1 MSLSRGKYGLEWNPR
16 QDERKS
22 SGLGWVFVLVGLVA
36 LVSFSVTLVRRWRA
50 AAADD
55 ALARAA
61 QDEMPMSATATA
73 ASTASASAPTATPAS
88 SETPPAASTAT
99 ATPTDSSPAPSV
111 EVPASVRRA
120 VTENRPVR
128 VRNLLLRL
136 EEAERRR
143 DVEMAVSTI
152 EQIRA
157 LPGSPAADL
166 DDALARR
173 LGVLNMKRL
182 FERKTPLWV
191 RQVEVRRGDSASR
204 LAAEH
209 GSTFASL
216 KRLNGGDVETIRVGQ
231 KLAVMDHPRFTLVVH
246 RRARTADLLLKE
258 KFFKR
263 YDLRDEPTGA
273 AGAYELPKGA
283 AAFWRSLGVSF
294 KTPDQTELDLL
305 MPIGSS
311 VLVSEM

>member
-1 MSLSRGKYGLEWNPR
+1 MSLNRGRYGLEWNPR

-36 LVSFSVTLVRRWRA
+36 LVSFSVTLVRRYRA
-50 AAADD
+50 AAARD
-55 ALARAA
+55 AAEFPRDA
-61 QDEMPMSATATA
+61 DEAEAVVSPPPV
-73 ASTASASAPTATPAS
+73 PTAR
-88 SETPPAASTAT
+88 PAAEPPSPIE
-99 ATPTDSSPAPSV
+99 PT
-111 EVPASVRRA
+111 VRRA
-120 VTENRPVR
+120 VAEKRPAR

-191 RQVEVRRGDSASR
+191 RSVEVRRGDTASR
-204 LAAEH
+204 LAAEN
-209 GSTFASL
+209 GSTFASFA
-216 KRLNGGDVETIRVGQ
+216 RLNGGNVEKIRLGAKVF
-231 KLAVMDHPRFTLVVH
+231 VMDHPRFTLVVH

-263 YDLRDEPTGA
+263 YDLSKEPTGK
-273 AGAYELPKGA
+273 AGAYELPKGPL
-283 AAFWRSLGVSF
+283 AFWRSLGVSF
-294 KTPDQTELDLL
+294 RPSDQAEIDLL
-305 MPIGSS
+305 MPVGSS
-311 VLVSEM
+311 VLISEM

>member
-1 MSLSRGKYGLEWNPR
+1 MSLSRGRYGLEWNPR
-16 QDERKS
+16 QDEPKS
-22 SGLGWVFVLVGLVA
+22 SGLGWIVLAVGLVA
-36 LVSFSVTLVRRWRA
+36 LVSFSVTWARRVRA
-50 AAADD
+50 S
-55 ALARAA
+55 ARE
-61 QDEMPMSATATA
+61 DA
-73 ASTASASAPTATPAS
+73 ASESAARPPSPEARPLA
-88 SETPPAASTAT
+88 PPAAERPAEPPP
-99 ATPTDSSPAPSV
+99 AVVPTVSRD
-111 EVPASVRRA
+111 
-120 VTENRPVR
+120 VTEKRPPR

-136 EEAERRR
+136 EEAERQR

-173 LGVLNMKRL
+173 LGTLNMKRL

-204 LAAEH
+204 IAAEN
-209 GSTFASL
+209 GSTFASFA
-216 KRLNGGDVETIRVGQ
+216 RLNGGDVGTVRLGSKVY
-231 KLAVMDHPRFTLVVH
+231 VMAHPRFTLVVH

-263 YDLRDEPTGA
+263 YDLVKEPTGK
-273 AGAYELPKGA
+273 AGAYELPRGA
-283 AAFWRSLGVSF
+283 SAFWKSLGVSF
-294 KTPDQTELDLL
+294 RAPDQTEIDLL
-305 MPIGSS
+305 MPVGSS